1 MVDKEML
8 SAMSDLL
15 DEKLDR
21 KFDEKLQP
29 VYDRLDTL
37 EQDVSGLKEDVSAL
51 KEDVSVLKEDVSKL
65 NDRVGG
71 LEEDVGSLKQSFN
84 SLDKKVD
91 KLEGDMQY
99 VKVVQLENNV
109 IKRLSTIE
117 ECYVDAS
124 RRYIAH
130 IDKIDRMDGD
140 IVLLKNVV
148 SNHSEQLRRLQ
159 G

>member
-15 DEKLDR
+15 DEKLH
-21 KFDEKLQP
+21 P

-37 EQDVSGLKEDVSAL
+37 EQDVSGLKEDM
-51 KEDVSVLKEDVSKL
+51 
-65 NDRVGG
+65 R
-71 LEEDVGSLKQSFN
+71 
-84 SLDKKVD
+84 
-91 KLEGDMQY
+91 Y

-109 IKRLSTIE
+109 IPRLSTME
-117 ECYVDAS
+117 ECYVDTS

-130 IDKIDRMDGD
+130 IDQIEFMDGD
-140 IVLLKNVV
+140 VIWLKNVV